1 MLEAIIRDTI
11 KNSTP
16 IVLAASGGLLTEV
29 SGWLNI
35 GLEGTILSAAFFAVV
50 VSSFTGS
57 VIVGTLA
64 AILVAMTLSS
74 IIFFAVRYLKAN
86 LFVVGIAVNL
96 LSVGITVTLAYNWFL
111 SKGTV
116 VFSDSPRPVVLSLDF
131 LTGSGFGWLN
141 GLSLFDLSAFVV
153 PLFLLLFFKKTSTG
167 VKLRSCG
174 FDEESA
180 FYSGVKVNDLRFLA
194 YTGSGILSGLAGAA
208 LSIPMGAFVS
218 NMSGGRGWL
227 ALVAV
232 IMGRKNPLIVLLS
245 ALMLGFVTELSV
257 FLQVATEIS
266 PKLLLSLP
274 YFASFI
280 ILAISYGENKDKRFM
295 DW

>member
-57 VIVGTLA
+57 VIIGTLA
-64 AILVAMTLSS
+64 AILVAMALSS

-245 ALMLGFVTELSV
+245 ALMLGF
-257 FLQVATEIS
+257 ATEIS

>member
-35 GLEGTILSAAFFAVV
+35 GLEGAILSAAFFAVV
-50 VSSFTGS
+50 VSSSTGS
-57 VIVGTLA
+57 VFFGTLA
-64 AILVAMTLSS
+64 AITVAMTLSS
-74 IIFFAVRYLKAN
+74 MIFFAVRYLKAN

-96 LSVGITVTLAYNWFL
+96 LSVGVTVTLTYNWFL

-116 VFSDSPRPVVLSLDF
+116 VFSGSPRPVVLSLDF

-141 GLSLFDLSAFVV
+141 GLSLFDLSAFVA
-153 PLFLLLFFKKTSTG
+153 PLFLLLFFKKTFTG

-180 FYSGVKVNDLRFLA
+180 FYSGVQVNDLRFLA
-194 YTGSGILSGLAGAA
+194 YIGSGIFSGLAGAA

-280 ILAISYGENKDKRFM
+280 ILAISCGENKDKRFK